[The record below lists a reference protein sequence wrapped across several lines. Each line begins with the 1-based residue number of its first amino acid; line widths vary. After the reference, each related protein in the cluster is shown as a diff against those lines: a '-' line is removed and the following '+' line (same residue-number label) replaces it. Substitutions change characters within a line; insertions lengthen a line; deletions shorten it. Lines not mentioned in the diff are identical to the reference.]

1 MSAQAAVG
9 HAVRVDLGGEH
20 FGRRVTLRMGG
31 FAGEALARESAR
43 LGVSREELAS
53 FSVLYYLADGDSGR
67 IARRPGL
74 FARREA
80 RERGL

>member
-1 MSAQAAVG
+1 MGAQAAVG
-9 HAVRVDLGGEH
+9 HGARIDRGGE
-20 FGRRVTLRMGG
+20 RLARPVTLRLDR

-53 FSVLYYLADGDSGR
+53 FSVLYYLEDGDSER

-74 FARREA
+74 FAI
-80 RERGL
+80 RERGHEA